1 MKKVIALALSAALTL
16 GLLASCGSPSQPSN
30 PTGSTPS
37 SNSSAPGTS
46 APPAAADWKPDRS
59 IKALIGYGAG
69 GSTDSAIRPLLSIAE
84 GLAGQT
90 IVVENTAGGS
100 ASISFNSGVTAAAD
114 GYTLIIGAETPALYD
129 AYDLIDYTYDDVTV
143 IMVVADADNS
153 IFVAAD
159 SPYQTV
165 QDLFDAEKANPGSV
179 LKVASGNVGVN
190 ATLSAVY
197 KYTQG
202 VDFNSYTA
210 DGSSSA
216 VVTVMG
222 GFADFGQGSL
232 ATLKDYWANG
242 DVRILC
248 SNTVEPIHPDIPT
261 ITETYPEM
269 ADYLPLSAFYTI
281 CIQGDADQAVVD
293 YYTDLFTQAYNS
305 KEYQDALV
313 NMGLNPV
320 GLTGSAAREYVDT
333 WRKNALTVLTGTGA
347 VEHTM
352 EELGF

>member
-1 MKKVIALALSAALTL
+1 MNMKKAIAFALNASLTL
-16 GLLASCGSPSQPSN
+16 GILASCSSPSQPANSN
-30 PTGSTPS
+30 TSSKQDSSASSVSTPTTES
-37 SNSSAPGTS
+37 
-46 APPAAADWKPDRS
+46 WKPDHS
-59 IKALIGYGAG
+59 VKALIGYGAG
-69 GSTDSAIRPLLSIAE
+69 GSTDSAIRPLLSVAE
-84 GLAGQT
+84 GIAGQT

-100 ASISFNSGVTAAAD
+100 ASISFNSGVTAAPD

-143 IMVVADADNS
+143 IMVVADADNN
-153 IFVAAD
+153 IFVSAD
-159 SPYQTV
+159 SPYYTV

-222 GFADFGQGSL
+222 GFADFGQGSM

-248 SNTVEPIHPDIPT
+248 SNTVEPIHPDVPT

-281 CIQGDADQAVVD
+281 CIQGNVDQSVVD

-347 VEHTM
+347 VQHTM
-352 EELGF
+352 EDLGF